1 MVNVVHVPRQVD
13 HDQRRREI
21 VGALFRV
28 AARDGL
34 AAVSIRNVAAEA
46 GVRASQV
53 QYYFGTKTALFEGAL
68 RVLGERIVGRG
79 MALQQA
85 AGPDASPEA
94 LIRAAL
100 AGSQPTDDEGRQS
113 LVLFFLF
120 YVAAVTQSAG
130 YETQL
135 IAAQRFIV
143 DYFAGLIRQA
153 QERGEADPDLDPD
166 HEGRLILFANTGLIL
181 GALAGI
187 HPVDDAVA
195 TMSYQ
200 VARVFRPRAAGA
212 RRTRRTGPRP
222 P

>member
-1 MVNVVHVPRQVD
+1 MVNVVHVPKHVD
-13 HDQRRREI
+13 HGQRRREI
-21 VGALFRV
+21 IGALFRV

-46 GVRASQV
+46 GVRAPQV
-53 QYYFGTKTALFEGAL
+53 QYYFGTKPALFEGAL
-68 RVLGERIVGRG
+68 QVLGERIVGRG

-100 AGSQPTDDEGRQS
+100 AGSQPTDDEDRES

-120 YVAAVTQSAG
+120 YVGAATESGG
-130 YETQL
+130 YGTRL
-135 IAAQRFIV
+135 VVAQQFIV

-153 QERGEADPDLDPD
+153 QERGEADLDLDPD
-166 HEGRLILFANTGLIL
+166 HEGRLILFANTGLML

-187 HPVDDAVA
+187 HPVDEAVA
-195 TMSYQ
+195 TMSYH
-200 VARVFRPRAAGA
+200 VERVFSRRAVGA
-212 RRTRRTGPRP
+212 RRTTRTGPRP
-222 P
+222 S

>member
-1 MVNVVHVPRQVD
+1 MVNVVHVPKQVD
-13 HDQRRREI
+13 HEERRREI
-21 VGALFRV
+21 IGALFRV

-46 GVRASQV
+46 GVRAPQV

-68 RVLGERIVGRG
+68 QVLGERIVGRG
-79 MALQQA
+79 MELQQA

-100 AGSQPTDDEGRQS
+100 AGSQPTDDDTRQS

-120 YVAAVTQSAG
+120 YVAAVTESAG

-135 IAAQRFIV
+135 VAAQRFIV

-153 QERGEADPDLDPD
+153 QERGEADPGLDPD

-195 TMSYQ
+195 TMSYH
-200 VARVFRPRAAGA
+200 VERVFSRRAVGA
-212 RRTRRTGPRP
+212 RRTERPSPRP